1 MFHGNSRV
9 IAPFLALRLFG
20 LRFAHLTGMT
30 NSLYKHNLL
39 YKHHLIIVTTTF
51 NQPTGKWVPSVSIS
65 PKMNYDSQFQP
76 ITDLDKQF
84 DTRSDAVEFGKKA
97 SKAWID
103 DRCQTANG
111 SCQNPEICE
120 PPSE

>member
-20 LRFAHLTGMT
+20 LPFTPRYGMT
-30 NSLYKHNLL
+30 IFL
-39 YKHHLIIVTTTF
+39 YKHHLVIVTTTLK
-51 NQPTGKWVPSVSIS
+51 QPTGKWVPAVSIS
-65 PKMNYDSQFQP
+65 PEMNYDSQLQP

-103 DRCQTANG
+103 DRCQPANG
-111 SCQNPEICE
+111 SCQNPGICE